1 MKKPARHVPGA
12 VPPLRPIAKVPGARA
27 VARVPKGHPIGR
39 APAPAVTRAPR
50 VRAIGPPPNPRRPR
64 LVKDVHGNELKD
76 MFVIF
81 KDLPRPARPAPR
93 LPSKT
98 RRRESRGEKRHR

>member
-1 MKKPARHVPGA
+1 MKKPARRAPCA
-12 VPPLRPIAKVPGARA
+12 LPRTRPISTVPGARA
-27 VARVPKGHPIGR
+27 VAR
-39 APAPAVTRAPR
+39 APGPAATRAPR
-50 VRAIGPPPNPRRPR
+50 ARAIGQPPNPRRPR

-93 LPSKT
+93 LPP
-98 RRRESRGEKRHR
+98 RVRRGEKRHR